1 MGYEK
6 IKFITEY
13 PNEDEFWGRFYALIH
28 ELAED
33 VRRKN
38 GTTNKVQDNR
48 PKDNNRPSRE
58 KKATRKAL

>member
-1 MGYEK
+1 MSHEK
-6 IKFITEY
+6 IKHITEY

-38 GTTNKVQDNR
+38 GTNKVQDNR

-58 KKATRKAL
+58 KKTTRKAL